1 MGRLEAEA
9 SSFEPSM
16 KPVVFPEPLWA
27 VAEAPAPAPAKQP
40 LPAWGFIEW
49 FVIGQ
54 TALPALLFFAAFQPL
69 RLPIRIGAFGASLVA
84 LALAWWLGR
93 ARRHPSS
100 TWLLFALAYLVLM
113 IFHPATNTRLAG
125 LAQGLLYLSV
135 LAPAFWA
142 PAMVRSAAHLRR
154 LLWLLLILNGINS
167 AVGVLQVYDPGTW
180 MPRELTSL
188 EGSGVVAIRLD
199 RGSQAKVLSY
209 KGNNGET
216 VVRPPGLFDSPG
228 AVAGPGMYAGL
239 IGLTFFVTVPG
250 VWKKGVALFFS
261 LMGVSVIYLTQ
272 VRTSLIVLGGML
284 LVYIWALLVRKRV
297 TQATALLG
305 VAAALM
311 VGAFSLAITLG
322 GGTIRDRVATLWS
335 KNPADLYYANRG
347 NQLENGF
354 TTLLIEHP
362 FGAGLARWG
371 MMRHYFGD
379 PGNLNSPPIWAEVQ
393 FPAWILD
400 GGFVL
405 ALLYST
411 ALITSLWQAVV
422 LILRAPSEQVS
433 TAAALVLAVNAGTV
447 ALTFGFTPF
456 TTQHGL
462 QYWLLSG
469 ALLGVAQG
477 SRGAAGRA

>member
-1 MGRLEAEA
+1 
-9 SSFEPSM
+9 M
-16 KPVVFPEPLWA
+16 KPAVFPQPLWA
-27 VAEAPAPAPAKQP
+27 VAEMPAPAAQP
-40 LPAWGFIEW
+40 LPRWGFMEW

-54 TALPALLFFAAFQPL
+54 TALPALLFFPMMQPL
-69 RLPIRIGAFGASLVA
+69 RLPIRIGAFGASLIA
-84 LALAWWLGR
+84 LAVAWWLGR
-93 ARRHPSS
+93 TRRHPSS
-100 TWLLFALAYLVLM
+100 TPLLFALAYLALM
-113 IFHPATNTRLAG
+113 IFHPSTNTRLAG
-125 LAQGLLYLSV
+125 LAQCLLYLAV

-142 PAMVRSAAHLRR
+142 PGLVRNAAQLRR
-154 LLWLLLILNGINS
+154 IMWLLLILNGINS

-180 MPRELTSL
+180 MPRELTAL
-188 EGSGVVAIRLD
+188 EGSGVVAIRMVPS
-199 RGSQAKVLSY
+199 SQAMVLSY

-216 VVRPPGLFDSPG
+216 VIRPPGLFDSPG

-239 IGLTFFVTVPG
+239 IGLTFFVTVSG
-250 VWKKGVALFFS
+250 FWKKGVALLFS

-284 LVYIWALLVRKRV
+284 CVYLWALLVRKHV
-297 TQATALLG
+297 TQAAALL
-305 VAAALM
+305 VIAAVLI
-311 VGAFSLAITLG
+311 VGSFSLAISLG

-347 NQLENGF
+347 NQLESGF
-354 TTLLIEHP
+354 TKLLVEHP

-371 MMRHYFGD
+371 MMRLYFGD

-393 FPAWILD
+393 VPAWLLD

-405 ALLYST
+405 TLLYSA
-411 ALITSLWQAVV
+411 ALITSLWYAVV
-422 LILRAPSEQVS
+422 LILRAPSEDVW
-433 TAAALVLAVNAGTV
+433 TVAALVLAVNAGTV

-469 ALLGVAQG
+469 ALFGVAEN
-477 SRGAAGRA
+477 SRRAAGSA